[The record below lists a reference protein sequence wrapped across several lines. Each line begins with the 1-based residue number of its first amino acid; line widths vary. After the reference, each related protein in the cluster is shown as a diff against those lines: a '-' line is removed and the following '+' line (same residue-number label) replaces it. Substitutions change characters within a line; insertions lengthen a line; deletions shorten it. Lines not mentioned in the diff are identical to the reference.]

1 MKEPVGLLIAAAR
14 RRMKRVV
21 EDRVRPHGLTPQ
33 QFWLL
38 VNIDE
43 ADGPSLG
50 EMAQRLRMDAPAA
63 SRAVAQLLNIKLVK
77 TQGDRGDRRRLRLWL
92 TPAGKAKIGA
102 LRRLAAELRG
112 ATVHGLSRDEE
123 ETLRV
128 LLRKIVA
135 NFDAMVG
142 E

>member
-1 MKEPVGLLIAAAR
+1 MLIAAAR

-50 EMAQRLRMDAPAA
+50 EMAQRLRMDAPSA
-63 SRAVAQLLNIKLVK
+63 SRAVAQLLKIKLVK
-77 TQGDRGDRRRLRLWL
+77 TQGDRGDRRRLRLRL
-92 TPAGKAKIGA
+92 TPAGKAKIGD
-102 LRRLAAELRG
+102 LRALAAKLRG
-112 ATVHGLSRDEE
+112 ATVHGLTRDEE

>member
-1 MKEPVGLLIAAAR
+1 VKEPVGLLIAAAR
-14 RRMKRVV
+14 QRMKRVV
-21 EDRVRPHGLTPQ
+21 EDRVRPHGLTAQ

-50 EMAQRLRMDAPAA
+50 EMAQRIRMDAPSA
-63 SRAVAQLLNIKLVK
+63 SRAVAQLLRLKLVK

-92 TPAGKAKIGA
+92 TPAGKGKIGD
-102 LRRLAAELRG
+102 LRKLAAELRG
-112 ATVHGLSRDEE
+112 ATVHGLTRNEE

-135 NFDAMVG
+135 NFDALVS

>member
-1 MKEPVGLLIAAAR
+1 VKEPVGLLIAAAR

-43 ADGPSLG
+43 AEGPSLG
-50 EMAQRLRMDAPAA
+50 EMAQRLRMDAPSA
-63 SRAVAQLLNIKLVK
+63 SRAVAQLLKIKLVK

-92 TPAGKAKIGA
+92 TPGGKAKIGA
-102 LRRLAAELRG
+102 LRALAAELRG
-112 ATVHGLSRDEE
+112 ATVHGLTRNEE
-123 ETLRV
+123 DTLRV

-135 NFDAMVG
+135 NFDAMVS

>member
-1 MKEPVGLLIAAAR
+1 MGLLIAAAR
-14 RRMKRVV
+14 RQMKRVV
-21 EDRVRPHGLTPQ
+21 EERVRPHGLTPQ

-43 ADGPSLG
+43 AEGPSLG
-50 EMAQRLRMDAPAA
+50 EMAHRLRMDAPSA
-63 SRAVAQLLNIKLVK
+63 SRAVAKLLRSKLVK

-92 TPAGKAKIGA
+92 TPAGKAKIGD
-102 LRRLAAELRG
+102 LRALAAELRG
-112 ATVHGLSRDEE
+112 GTVHGLTRNEE

-128 LLRKIVA
+128 LLRKIVL
-135 NFDAMVG
+135 NLDAMVN

>member
-1 MKEPVGLLIAAAR
+1 
-14 RRMKRVV
+14 
-21 EDRVRPHGLTPQ
+21 VRPYGLTPQ

-38 VNIDE
+38 VNIEE

-50 EMAQRLRMDAPAA
+50 QMAQRVRMDAPTA
-63 SRAVAQLLNIKLVK
+63 SRAVAQLLRLKLVK

-92 TPAGKAKIGA
+92 TPAGKSKIGA
-102 LRRLAAELRG
+102 LRALAAELRG
-112 ATVHGLSRDEE
+112 ATVHGLTREE
-123 ETLRV
+123 EQTLRV

-135 NFDAMVG
+135 NFDALVS

>member
-1 MKEPVGLLIAAAR
+1 VKEPVGLLIAAAR

-21 EDRVRPHGLTPQ
+21 DDRVRPHGLTAQ

-50 EMAQRLRMDAPAA
+50 EMAQRIRMDAPSA
-63 SRAVAQLLNIKLVK
+63 SRAVAQLLRLKLVK

-92 TPAGKAKIGA
+92 TPAGKGKIGD
-102 LRRLAAELRG
+102 LRKLAAELRG
-112 ATVHGLSRDEE
+112 ATVHGLTRNEE

-135 NFDAMVG
+135 NFDALVS

>member
-1 MKEPVGLLIAAAR
+1 
-14 RRMKRVV
+14 MKRVV
-21 EDRVRPHGLTPQ
+21 DDRVRPHGLTAQ

-50 EMAQRLRMDAPAA
+50 EMAQRIRMDAPSA
-63 SRAVAQLLNIKLVK
+63 SRAVAQLLRLKLVK

-92 TPAGKAKIGA
+92 TPAGKGRIGA
-102 LRRLAAELRG
+102 LHKLAAELRG
-112 ATVHGLSRDEE
+112 ATVHGLTRNEE

-135 NFDAMVG
+135 NFDALVS